1 MSADIINE
9 LRSAATTLRTPTG
22 CVLPA
27 QDRITAELLDR
38 AADALN
44 AAQVGHVADGIGFGE
59 LLAADFEADTI
70 TLRMEPGY
78 QVRAGRHGL
87 FHMQGVQA
95 QSAPPAAPA
104 APIAQVRPSW
114 NDAPAWAR
122 FVAMNADGQWT
133 WYENRPY
140 PETEF
145 QSDEFSIWDV
155 EDGRMQDVPRTLRF
169 DGWETTLEERP
180 TPTASITVAGARLNA
195 QQAADALRKIKD
207 GGEQQ

>member
-1 MSADIINE
+1 
-9 LRSAATTLRTPTG
+9 
-22 CVLPA
+22 
-27 QDRITAELLDR
+27 
-38 AADALN
+38 
-44 AAQVGHVADGIGFGE
+44 
-59 LLAADFEADTI
+59 
-70 TLRMEPGY
+70 
-78 QVRAGRHGL
+78 
-87 FHMQGVQA
+87 
-95 QSAPPAAPA
+95 
-104 APIAQVRPSW
+104 
-114 NDAPAWAR
+114 
-122 FVAMNADGQWT
+122 MNADGQWT

>member
-1 MSADIINE
+1 MSLDIITE

-38 AADALN
+38 AADAL
-44 AAQVGHVADGIGFGE
+44 AVAHGGSLADGIAFGE
-59 LLAADFEADTI
+59 LLSADFEADTI

-87 FHMQGVQA
+87 FHMRGMQA
-95 QSAPPAAPA
+95 QTAPPAAQA

-122 FVAMNADGQWT
+122 FVAMDADGQWS

-140 PETEF
+140 PDTDLG
-145 QSDEFSIWDV
+145 SDEFTLWDAD
-155 EDGRMQDVPRTLRF
+155 DGRIQPISSGLRF
-169 DGWETTLEERP
+169 DGWENSLQERP
-180 TPTASITVAGARLNA
+180 EVQP
-195 QQAADALRKIKD
+195 
-207 GGEQQ
+207 